1 MGCST
6 GIGSGAALWN
16 IGYDWVLCADLP
28 VDVFIVSYADNML
41 VLEQRRL
48 HQAAAEL
55 AMRGVA
61 IVVDSNWSA
70 AQVRGHE
77 FSCRRNAPRARK

>member
-1 MGCST
+1 M
-6 GIGSGAALWN
+6 WN
-16 IGYDWVLCADLP
+16 IGYDWVLRADLP
-28 VDVFIVSYADNML
+28 VGVFVVSYADNML

-61 IVVDSNWSA
+61 IVVAMSFHA
-70 AQVRGHE
+70 VGMRHVR
-77 FSCRRNAPRARK
+77 SPS